1 MKSAALTI
9 LIVSA
14 ALCSCTSR
22 SPLPADMQ
30 PDTTEAADSL
40 PVDADTSLMLHDDIP
55 INQ

>member
-9 LIVSA
+9 LIASA

-30 PDTTEAADSL
+30 PDTTEAAESL
-40 PVDADTSLMLHDDIP
+40 PVDDDTSLMLHDDIP